1 MFAGSIGPEADVM
14 DKFFIGFT
22 LFVALLFGASLY
34 RIAAGPTVFDRTI
47 GAGLIG
53 TNAVLLLV
61 LIGVLYQRVD
71 MFVDLALTYALLN
84 FIGVVALAKYFEH
97 NREANP

>member
-1 MFAGSIGPEADVM
+1 MER
-14 DKFFIGFT
+14 FFIGFA
-22 LFVALLFGASLY
+22 LFVALLFSASLY
-34 RIAAGPTVFDRTI
+34 RIATGPTVFDRTI

-61 LIGVLYQRVD
+61 LIGVLYRRVD

-84 FIGVVALAKYFEH
+84 FIGVVALAKYFERNPEG
-97 NREANP
+97 NR

>member
-1 MFAGSIGPEADVM
+1 VEGFFTYFA
-14 DKFFIGFT
+14 

-34 RIAAGPTVFDRTI
+34 RIAVGPTVFDRTI

-53 TNAVLLLV
+53 TNSVLLLV

-84 FIGVVALAKYFEH
+84 FVSVVALAKYFER
-97 NREANP
+97 NREGNP

>member
-1 MFAGSIGPEADVM
+1 MAS
-14 DKFFIGFT
+14 FFIGFAVF
-22 LFVALLFGASLY
+22 FVLLFGASLY
-34 RIAAGPTVFDRTI
+34 RIASGPTVFDRAI

-61 LIGVLYQRVD
+61 LIGVIYERVD

-84 FIGVVALAKYFEH
+84 FIGVVALAKYFERS
-97 NREANP
+97 REDGP